1 MASKIKTVY
10 ICSQCGYESAK
21 WFGQCP
27 GCGEWNTMTEEVKSV
42 SSQKSSA
49 ARASVANAFNLDEI
63 TADEN
68 IRYKTGFKELDRVLG
83 EGHVNGSLVL
93 LSGDPG
99 IGKSTVLLQICQSLG
114 EKLKVLYV
122 TGEESA
128 QQIKLRAKR
137 LGVTTPNLF
146 IMCENNVQ
154 SIIEYVS
161 VNKPDIMFIDS
172 IQTMIIDEINSSAG
186 SVTQIRESTSAFMRC
201 SKSLNIPTIIVGH
214 VNKDGNIAG
223 PKVLEHIVDCVL
235 YFEGERHLSYR
246 ILRAVKNRY
255 GSTNEIGVFEM
266 TDRGLEE
273 VENPSLMLISG
284 KPKNTAGSCITCVME
299 GSRPILAE
307 VQGLVSASG
316 YGNPRRMSNGFDY
329 NRMSMI
335 LAVLEKRAGY
345 FFGNC
350 DAYVNIIGGLKVEEP
365 ASDLSVALALISSLK
380 DTPVNDETIAFGELG
395 LGGEIRSITCCE
407 QRIKEAGRLGFKHC
421 IIPKQ
426 NLNKLSNIKGDIEI
440 IGVRN
445 VNEAFETSV

>member
-1 MASKIKTVY
+1 MAAKTKTVY
-10 ICSQCGYESAK
+10 ICNQCGYETAK

-27 GCGEWNTMTEEVKSV
+27 GCGEWNTMTEEVKSTAKQSSV
-42 SSQKSSA
+42 S
-49 ARASVANAFNLDEI
+49 RATVADAFRIDEI
-63 TADEN
+63 TADDS
-68 IRYKTGFKELDRVLG
+68 IRYNTGFKELDRVLG
-83 EGHVNGSLVL
+83 GGLVNGSLVL

-99 IGKSTVLLQICQSLG
+99 IGKSTILLQICQSLG
-114 EKLKVLYV
+114 KNHKVLYV

-137 LGVTTPNLF
+137 LGVTTQNLF
-146 IMCENNVQ
+146 VMCENNVQ

-161 VNKPDIMFIDS
+161 VNKPGVMIIDS
-172 IQTMIIDEINSSAG
+172 IQTMTIDEISSSAG

-266 TDRGLEE
+266 TDSGLSE

-284 KPKNTAGSCITCVME
+284 KPKNTSGSCITCVME

-307 VQGLVSASG
+307 VQGLVSSSG

-329 NRMSMI
+329 NRMAMI
-335 LAVLEKRAGY
+335 LAVLEKRSGY

-350 DAYVNIIGGLKVEEP
+350 DAYVNIVGGLKVDEP

-380 DTPVNDETIAFGELG
+380 DMPINDDTIAFGELG
-395 LGGEIRSITCCE
+395 LGGELRSITCCE
-407 QRIKEAGRLGFKHC
+407 QRIKEAERLGYKRC
-421 IIPKQ
+421 IIPKH
-426 NLNKLSNIKGDIEI
+426 NLNKLKDIKGDMEI
-440 IGVRN
+440 IGVFN
-445 VNEAFETSV
+445 VNEAFEASV